1 MNIVSVQIYSDH
13 NTPWDRS
20 KIEFPINIKD
30 TNWPGNGCGLCN
42 QIFKLINT
50 ISFNNDHDI
59 YVDLF
64 SKDYLNGKTICASE
78 IFNLE
83 EMRKLGHKLY
93 DIVDMDYNQNYV
105 IRTYPYVYMLYH
117 MNKDYFINIVKS
129 LRFAEK
135 YENISKYVVFNK
147 GLSNKLVNLVHLRI
161 DVDMKNHIVSTAG
174 LNSYLELI
182 DRYRKEIY
190 SNFDKSIPLV
200 LLLEETNH
208 DFVKELEKDYEVY
221 MFEKSDVLLVD
232 DSIEGREIFA
242 LIDLLTSKNLFV
254 NNFLWFEESTFSIIL
269 NYLIEYKKSIM
280 LK

>member
-20 KIEFPINIKD
+20 KIEFPINIQD

-42 QIFKLINT
+42 QIFKLIST
-50 ISFNNDHDI
+50 IAFNNEHDI

-105 IRTYPYVYMLYH
+105 IRTYPGVYMLYH
-117 MNKDYFINIVKS
+117 MNKDYFIHIVKS
-129 LRFAEK
+129 LRFSEK
-135 YENISKYVVFNK
+135 YENISKCVVFNK

-161 DVDMKNHIVSTAG
+161 DVDMKNHIVSTSG

-182 DRYRKEIY
+182 ERYRKEIY

-208 DFVKELEKDYEVY
+208 DFVKELQKDYEVY

-242 LIDLLTSKNLFV
+242 LVDLLTAKNLTV
-254 NNFLWFEESTFSIIL
+254 DNFLCFEGSAFSIIL
-269 NYLIEYKKSIM
+269 NHLIEYKKSIM

>member
-1 MNIVSVQIYSDH
+1 VNIVSVQIYSDH